1 MLFNVFPLVNTCH
14 ALGFS
19 AFLMVDA
26 LTFFRCHL
34 RAIEMRLNARFSTN
48 WNIECSVFDLT
59 QIRVFLRLGFIA
71 KQRSGFGLDYM
82 SFALMRGNNLKT
94 P

>member
-34 RAIEMRLNARFSTN
+34 RATEMRLNSRFSN
-48 WNIECSVFDLT
+48 CWNIECTVLVLT
-59 QIRVFLRLGFIA
+59 QIGVF
-71 KQRSGFGLDYM
+71 
-82 SFALMRGNNLKT
+82 
-94 P
+94 

>member
-26 LTFFRCHL
+26 LTFFICHL
-34 RAIEMRLNARFSTN
+34 RANEIRL
-48 WNIECSVFDLT
+48 IG
-59 QIRVFLRLGFIA
+59 GFF
-71 KQRSGFGLDYM
+71 KL
-82 SFALMRGNNLKT
+82 LKH
-94 P
+94 

>member
-26 LTFFRCHL
+26 VTFFRFHL
-34 RAIEMRLNARFSTN
+34 GATEMRLNAMFSN
-48 WNIECSVFDLT
+48 CWNIKC
-59 QIRVFLRLGFIA
+59 
-71 KQRSGFGLDYM
+71 
-82 SFALMRGNNLKT
+82 
-94 P
+94 

>member
-34 RAIEMRLNARFSTN
+34 RATKMRLNVRFSN
-48 WNIECSVFDLT
+48 LWNIECSVHVLT
-59 QIRVFLRLGFIA
+59 QIGVF
-71 KQRSGFGLDYM
+71 
-82 SFALMRGNNLKT
+82 
-94 P
+94 

>member
-34 RAIEMRLNARFSTN
+34 RAIEMRLNARFSTGTLN
-48 WNIECSVFDLT
+48 A
-59 QIRVFLRLGFIA
+59 QYFL
-71 KQRSGFGLDYM
+71 GL
-82 SFALMRGNNLKT
+82 K
-94 P
+94 

>member
-1 MLFNVFPLVNTCH
+1 MPFNAFPLVNTCH

-34 RAIEMRLNARFSTN
+34 RAIEMRLNARVSK
-48 WNIECSVFDLT
+48 LT
-59 QIRVFLRLGFIA
+59 GILNAYCLFE
-71 KQRSGFGLDYM
+71 
-82 SFALMRGNNLKT
+82 LK
-94 P
+94 